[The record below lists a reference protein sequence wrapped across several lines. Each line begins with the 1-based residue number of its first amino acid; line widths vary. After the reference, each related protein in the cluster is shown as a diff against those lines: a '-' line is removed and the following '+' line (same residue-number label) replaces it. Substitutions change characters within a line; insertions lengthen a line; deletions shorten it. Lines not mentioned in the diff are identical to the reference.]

1 MIPRRSKF
9 AGLKIFQ
16 RFHFYVVLKP
26 ETDKLIVQGKAV
38 IPRRGKY
45 ASLKIF
51 QRFHF
56 YFVLKPVTD

>member
-1 MIPRRSKF
+1 
-9 AGLKIFQ
+9 
-16 RFHFYVVLKP
+16 VVLKP